1 MKKRLL
7 SFCITLV
14 LWAGVNAQVNVT
26 GGAAASYSTVNDAFQ
41 AINNG
46 VHTGAITINIAG
58 NTTEPS
64 TPIPLL
70 ASGQGSASYTSV
82 ILRPTV
88 TATISGNMVTGRGIL
103 EFDGADNVTIN
114 GDIAG
119 GAVGR
124 DLSIVHTGATT
135 LANTACVRLI
145 GRTTLGLGVTGF
157 SLLNCKIWG
166 NSDGANTAAPLTS
179 SFGFYAGANAV
190 NLTTTGTGD
199 NYDNVTISNNEFKR
213 SYQAIY
219 CGNTT
224 ANLGDNTLVSSNV
237 IGSSTPAEYVHFRGV
252 NLSSVN
258 NATVTGNDISN
269 LRISSSASNAG
280 IEINGTS
287 SANALISANKVYSIY
302 STSANGWGA
311 WGINCTGGTNHTI
324 VNNVIYDI
332 MGNNYLVSTTFN
344 AFGIRLTSGTNYKV
358 YYNSVNLFG
367 DMPTVT
373 SFTGGISA
381 CFLVTATGVTGDVR
395 NNIFCN
401 QMTSSAANV
410 TTKRFMSVWMPAG
423 YNFANMIFN
432 NNAYMVSPANT
443 TDYFVGKLGTTIGTT
458 EYQTLGAW
466 QVASQVGNA
475 TNDVNSVPIVNALAP
490 FISNTNL
497 QFANNAVTP
506 IESGAVTLTVLG
518 TPNKDH
524 NNVNRPA
531 GGVNPNTNPDM
542 GAYEFD
548 GLAGVSND
556 VGIVSVTSPAALQC
570 LGASVPVVVT
580 IRNFGINTLAA
591 GVNIPVTVI
600 LSGSATQ
607 TINSTYTVPGG
618 GFAPSSNVQYTL
630 VPTLNMSAFGPYS
643 ITATAA
649 MTTPLDNN
657 AVNDAATATRTNV
670 PQTAIPIV
678 QGFTGFTGANLNVIT
693 PNGWYE
699 AAGATFP
706 VGTTSSWLSQT
717 GLGVAGNIT
726 ARVNL
731 LAVSRREWIVGPKIL
746 ATASTQVT
754 FDAAITGVGVLTAG
768 TNMGSDDQLQVM
780 VSTDCGA
787 TYVPI
792 YTVNATNNLTTNFT
806 NFVVPLS
813 AYANQEVIVAFF
825 ATDGLVDDIESYD
838 LHLDNININNVVAN
852 DVGVNAFISPAI
864 NGCYSANH
872 PVTVSFRNFGTA
884 PQSNINVSVVV
895 SGPVT
900 TTLNTTIPG
909 PVAPSA
915 TLAVTVGSLNLTAG
929 GTYTLKGYS
938 SLGGDGNNLN
948 DTTLITRVINPLLT
962 LPVANPFTGFT
973 GANLPVAQPNWTEAQ
988 GLVTP
993 SGTTSNWLSQTNLNG
1008 TGNVTARI
1016 NLFGT
1021 TRNDWIIGPRVLA
1034 TPSTQ
1039 IAFDV
1044 AITGPGSILTSNN
1057 MGSDDQVRVMVS
1069 TDCGLSYTP
1078 VYTLSA
1084 ANTVSTANTFSNY
1097 IVPLNAYAGQEIIVA
1112 FFATDGPV
1120 DDIETYDFHLDNI
1133 NLFNALASDGGV
1145 STINAPTATP
1155 TVCYTNA
1162 EPVVV
1167 TIRNYGSAPISNVP
1181 VNVYVGGAV
1190 TQTIANTYAPSI
1202 PVGATAVFTVGTLD
1216 MTYSGVYSFTA
1227 TTALAG
1233 DVNTFNNISVLT
1245 TTTTPVFSVLGN
1257 LSVCS
1262 GNSTTLTANNAGY
1275 TYTWSTSSTAQ
1286 SIVVTPT
1293 ANTTYT
1299 CTGTDG
1305 ICTSI
1310 RVVTVA
1316 LITPT
1321 IAGTGA
1327 SVCSPTA
1334 VATLSANAFAP
1345 VNWYATP
1352 TSTTSLALGNTY
1364 TASAATT
1371 TTYYAEAQ
1379 SMAVGTLTCT
1389 MAAGNGAS
1397 GNMFDVVAQSN
1408 IEVNGFDVHISS
1420 VAVTTV
1426 EVWYRPGTFVGFN
1439 TSNAGWTQVLTT
1451 TVNGLGTGILTPVP
1465 ASFTVPVPAGQTYA
1479 FYVTANGGGSFAYT
1493 NGTAVGNLHSGNS
1506 DVNLLEGNGGG
1517 YFSVTNSPRI
1527 FNGQMRYTKV
1537 GCTSPRIPVTLTV
1550 GVNPTVTVNSS
1561 TTAICAGSSATL
1573 TAGGATT
1580 YSWST
1585 GSTNASVVVTPTA
1598 TSSYTVTGDNSG
1610 CTGSSVTTITIN
1622 PNPALVTSPV
1632 ATICANSPGQSAT
1645 LTVSGGVTYTWAPG
1659 NQNTSTIVVTP
1670 TTSTLYSVNG
1680 SGANGC
1686 VSTATTGVLVVIC
1699 TGVTEA
1705 SQSAAVV
1712 NAYPNPNKGVFTLEM
1727 TSLENAE
1734 IEITDVMGRV
1744 VYTEKLASNKQDINI
1759 SSLSNGV
1766 YYARVKNSSGTNTIK
1781 IIKE

>member
-1 MKKRLL
+1 MKKKILG
-7 SFCITLV
+7 FCVALAMGISIK
-14 LWAGVNAQVNVT
+14 AQVNVT
-26 GGAAASYSTVNDAFQ
+26 GGATATYPTVNDAFL

-46 VHTGAITINIAG
+46 VHTGAITIDITG

-70 ASGQGSASYTSV
+70 ASGQSSASYTSIV
-82 ILRPTV
+82 LRPTV
-88 TATISGNMVTGRGIL
+88 TATISGSMVTGRGIL

-119 GAVGR
+119 GSVGR

-145 GRTTLGLGVTGF
+145 GRTTLGLGATGF

-179 SFGFYAGANAV
+179 SFGFYAGTNAA

-199 NYDNVTISNNEFKR
+199 NYDNLTISNNEFKR

-219 CGNTT
+219 SGNTAT
-224 ANLGDNTLVSSNV
+224 NLGDNTLISSNI

-302 STSANGWGA
+302 STSVNGWGA
-311 WGINCTGGTNHTI
+311 WGINCTGGSNHTI

-332 MGNNYLVSTTFN
+332 MGNNYVVSTTFN

-373 SFTGGISA
+373 SFTGGVSA
-381 CFLVTATGVTGDVR
+381 CFLVTAAAVTGDVR
-395 NNIFCN
+395 NNVFCN
-401 QMTSSAANV
+401 QMTSSASNV
-410 TTKRFMSVWMPAG
+410 TTKRFMAVWMPSA
-423 YNFANMIFN
+423 YNFINMIFN

-458 EYQTLGAW
+458 EYQTLSSW
-466 QVASQVGNA
+466 QAVSQVGNA

-556 VGIVSVTSPAALQC
+556 VGVVSVSAPAALQC

-591 GVNIPVTVI
+591 GVNIPVTVV
-600 LSGSATQ
+600 LSGAATQ
-607 TINSTYTVPGG
+607 TINSTYVVPVG
-618 GFAPSSNVQYTL
+618 GFAPSSNIQYTL
-630 VPTLNMSAFGPYS
+630 VPTLNMSAFGVYT
-643 ITATAA
+643 IGATAT

-657 AVNDAATATRTNV
+657 AVNDAAVVTRTNV
-670 PQTAIPIV
+670 AQAAIPLV
-678 QGFTGFTGANLNVIT
+678 QGFTGFTGANLNVVA
-693 PNGWYE
+693 PGWYE

-717 GLGVAGNIT
+717 GLGVAGNVT

-754 FDAAITGVGVLTAG
+754 FDAAITGVGALTAG

-806 NFVVPLS
+806 NFVVPLG

-872 PVTVSFRNFGTA
+872 PVTVSFRNFGSA
-884 PQSNINVSVVV
+884 PQSNINVSVIV

-900 TTLNTTIPG
+900 TTLNTTISG

-915 TLAVTVGSLNLTAG
+915 TLAVTVGSVNLTAG

-962 LPVANPFTGFT
+962 LPVSNPFTGFT
-973 GANLPVAQPNWTEAQ
+973 GANLPTAQPNWTEAQ
-988 GLVTP
+988 GLIAP

-1008 TGNVTARI
+1008 TGNITARI

-1097 IVPLNAYAGQEIIVA
+1097 IVPLSTYAGQEIIVA

-1120 DDIETYDFHLDNI
+1120 DDIETYDFHLDNV
-1133 NLFNALASDGGV
+1133 NLFNALATDGGV
-1145 STINAPTATP
+1145 STINAPTSTP

-1167 TIRNYGSAPISNVP
+1167 TIRNYGAAPISNVP
-1181 VNVYVGGAV
+1181 VNVFVGGAV
-1190 TQTIANTYAPSI
+1190 TQTISNTYAPSI
-1202 PVGATAVFTVGTLD
+1202 PVGATAIFTVGTLD
-1216 MTYSGVYSFTA
+1216 MTYSGVYTFTA

-1233 DVNTFNNISVLT
+1233 DLNTFNNVSLLT
-1245 TTTTPVFSVLGN
+1245 TTTSPVFTVLGN
-1257 LSVCS
+1257 ISVCS

-1275 TYTWSTSSTAQ
+1275 TYTWSTSATTQ

-1293 ANTTYT
+1293 AATAYT

-1316 LITPT
+1316 LVTPT
-1321 IAGTGA
+1321 ISGTGA
-1327 SVCSPTA
+1327 TVCSPTA

-1389 MAAGNGAS
+1389 MAAGNGAN

-1451 TVNGLGTGILTPVP
+1451 TVNALGSGIMTPVP

-1493 NGTAVGNLHSGNS
+1493 NGTAVGNVHSINS
-1506 DVNLLEGNGGG
+1506 EVSILEGNGGG

-1561 TTAICAGSSATL
+1561 SSAVCSGSSTTL
-1573 TAGGATT
+1573 TASGATT
-1580 YSWST
+1580 YSWSNGAT
-1585 GSTNASVVVTPTA
+1585 TASVAVTPTA

-1610 CTGSSVTTITIN
+1610 CTGSSVTSVTVN
-1622 PNPALVTSPV
+1622 PNPTLIPAPI
-1632 ATICANSPGQSAT
+1632 ATICATPPGQTAT
-1645 LTVSGGVTYTWAPG
+1645 LTVSGGVSYTWTPG
-1659 NQNTSTIVVTP
+1659 NLTTPTIVVSP
-1670 TTSTLYSVNG
+1670 TITTLYSVNG
-1680 SGANGC
+1680 TDANGC
-1686 VSTATTGVLVVIC
+1686 VGTATTGVLVVIC
-1699 TGVTEA
+1699 TGINEA
-1705 SQSAAVV
+1705 NGSGALV
-1712 NAYPNPNKGVFTLEM
+1712 NVYPNPNKGLFVIEQGTTSSATIEIADLMGRIVFTDQFTAKAHE
-1727 TSLENAE
+1727 
-1734 IEITDVMGRV
+1734 V
-1744 VYTEKLASNKQDINI
+1744 NI
-1759 SSLSNGV
+1759 SVLSNGV
-1766 YYARVKNSSGTNTIK
+1766 YYARVRNENGISIIK
-1781 IIKE
+1781 IVKE